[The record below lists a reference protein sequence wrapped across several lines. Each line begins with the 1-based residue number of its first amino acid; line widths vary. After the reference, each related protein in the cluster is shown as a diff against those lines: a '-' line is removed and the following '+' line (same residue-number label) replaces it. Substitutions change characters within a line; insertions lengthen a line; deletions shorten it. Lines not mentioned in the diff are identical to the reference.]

1 MNNIRPDIITG
12 TISTIN
18 AIQSLVPDAVLSV
31 SSTANPDDG
40 ETITWTNPKVAPVT
54 LEEIE
59 AEKTRLLAE
68 WTGQEYARN
77 RLAGKVETS
86 KEITTTVTETVTD
99 DEGVETEVE
108 TEVKS
113 IVVDKEAINGYPD
126 IGDQLDDL
134 YHAGVFSAD
143 MTAKLKKVKDDF
155 PKPT

>member
-68 WTGQEYARN
+68 WTAQEYARD
-77 RLAGKVETS
+77 RAS
-86 KEITTTVTETVTD
+86 AFP
-99 DEGVETEVE
+99 
-108 TEVKS
+108 S
-113 IVVDKEAINGYPD
+113 
-126 IGDQLDDL
+126 IGDQLDMQ
-134 YHAGVFSAD
+134 YHDQIDGTTTWKDAIAKDKAD
-143 MTAKLKKVKDDF
+143 N
-155 PKPT
+155 PKE